1 MNRQVPNQT
10 KYHGV
15 VLGTTIDRCMDTTIG
30 AVPWTL
36 PWVGA
41 LGTASRV
48 PHTTIGWCLPHHD
61 GMDRQDT
68 PDSSGRHD
76 NTRYCINV

>member
-1 MNRQVPNQT
+1 MYLNRQISNQA

-15 VLGTTIDRCMDTTIG
+15 VLGTTIDRCMD
-30 AVPWTL
+30 
-36 PWVGA
+36 
-41 LGTASRV
+41 TASRV

-76 NTRYCINV
+76 DTRCCINV